1 MRAAEAES
9 RKGVRSVKILLQ
21 RTPLL
26 SPADLKMWLIRTTMS
41 AVWTCFMFIIAST
54 IGVEDSLYQIDFQQL
69 FQSVE
74 LNLNTDADE
83 TSRYAPW
90 SFKPVCTQ
98 TLPSV
103 GSELCVYTNAT
114 FANGRGISIFTTTQ
128 IAEQTTTLPP
138 FNDRDVLSPLLN
150 TDSGAWY
157 TQPIS
162 NKGIG
167 MFAKRPLRRGDVI
180 VATTPVLVAYSE
192 NLLSPA
198 ERERYL
204 QVAIHQLPASTREAY
219 LNLTTV
225 HGNPEILMQDIAAAN
240 TFAIQLHGQKHLA
253 AFPEPSRINHDCAPN
268 AQFHIDTATLTH
280 YVRAVR
286 PIPPDEEIS
295 IAYTNPLDTYAQ
307 RQRYLRQSFGFECTC
322 RRCRRGGS
330 GDDALDELNALQ
342 ASLGD
347 WTAESKASVAQAERL
362 IKLYQ
367 DQGLDGYLDPAYCH
381 AALMYSSVGSVKGAR
396 KYVDLAVDAI
406 ELRLGSYA
414 DQDDLGVWKEM
425 RRDPSK
431 HWSWKARKKQSRAEL
446 KPKPK
451 L

>member
-1 MRAAEAES
+1 MTGAHA
-9 RKGVRSVKILLQ
+9 
-21 RTPLL
+21 PLK
-26 SPADLKMWLIRTTMS
+26 PADLRMGLIRMTMF
-41 AVWTCFMFIIAST
+41 AVWACFTIVIAST
-54 IGVEDSLYQIDFQQL
+54 IGGGVEDTLYQIDFEQL

-74 LNLNTDADE
+74 LNLRTDHDE

-98 TLPSV
+98 TLPSIN
-103 GSELCVYTNAT
+103 SELCVYTNAT
-114 FANGRGISIFTTTQ
+114 FANGRGISLFSTPR
-128 IAEQTTTLPP
+128 IAEQMANLSP
-138 FNDRDVLSPLLN
+138 FNDRDGFSPLIN

-157 TQPIS
+157 TQPIR

-167 MFAKRPLRRGDVI
+167 MFAKHPLRRGDLI
-180 VATTPVLVAYSE
+180 IATTPVLVAYSE

-198 ERERYL
+198 ERERFL
-204 QVAIHQLPASTREAY
+204 QTAIEQLPASTREAY
-219 LNLTTV
+219 LGLTTV
-225 HGNPEILMQDIAAAN
+225 HGNPEILVQDIAAAN

-253 AFPEPSRINHDCAPN
+253 AFPEPSRLNHDCAPN

-286 PIPPDEEIS
+286 PIAADEEIS

-307 RQRYLRQSFGFECTC
+307 RQRYLRQSFGFECPC
-322 RRCRRGGS
+322 ARCRRGGES
-330 GDDALDELNALQ
+330 GDAALEEINALQ

-362 IKLYQ
+362 IQMYQ

-396 KYVDLAVDAI
+396 KYVDLAVEAI
-406 ELRLGSYA
+406 ELRLGSDA
-414 DQDDLGVWKEM
+414 NQEDLSVWKEM
-425 RRDPSK
+425 RRDPSR
-431 HWSWKARKKQSRAEL
+431 HWSWKARKKQSGAAS
-446 KPKPK
+446 KPKVD